1 MAQKK
6 TLTDATPPHRRKP
19 APFINQAKLADGSIR
34 DLPETYPDAAA
45 AAKAHY
51 RLGAGMYRVC
61 QVKGKWLTFK
71 AIPQPDLIVVD
82 DGAPEPA
89 EEATPE

>member
-1 MAQKK
+1 MAQDK
-6 TLTDATPPHRRKP
+6 TLSDATPPRRRKP